1 MIGFIRLAVF
11 GFIGLTVLY
20 FLVSIYSRS
29 TRREELEKAWGAE
42 QGPGDRDGFIAAG
55 MAEYEKG
62 LRKKLIWLV
71 YVIPTLA
78 VIAAVYLLNFA

>member
-29 TRREELEKAWGAE
+29 TRREELERRGVLNKGRGIAMGLSPQAWRNMKRAC
-42 QGPGDRDGFIAAG
+42 A
-55 MAEYEKG
+55 KS
-62 LRKKLIWLV
+62 
-71 YVIPTLA
+71 
-78 VIAAVYLLNFA
+78 